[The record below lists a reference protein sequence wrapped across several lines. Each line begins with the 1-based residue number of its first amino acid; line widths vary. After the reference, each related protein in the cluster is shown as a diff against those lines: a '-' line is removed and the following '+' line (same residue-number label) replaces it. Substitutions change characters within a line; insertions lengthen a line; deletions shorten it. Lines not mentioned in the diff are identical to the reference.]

1 MRRANTASEVR
12 RAVVTERCS
21 SIHEIEGKVENDAV
35 VALQLKAE
43 RLVGQNNSLRD
54 KAAELRL
61 NYDVLATKNEQMKR
75 MLENLQSDLDQR
87 AMAICR
93 PIVRLQKDAGLLPS
107 LTVRYAPGS
116 VVSSL
121 QQILPNL
128 FKSALHSTIFF
139 IVTQVGR
146 VPHAVLGRALVDEW
160 KLKLKQAT
168 IARGLQRLRIHNLA
182 ATHLLFDMGC
192 SSEGIY
198 PEHMACSL
206 DWAGVGSG
214 ATRGWED
221 AVGSAREIVDVASQV
236 IRGRPEGWDAEL
248 LFTPRSSG
256 SAHFGSGGSNHGHD
270 QRRRNFPTR
279 SRKRAKAIYQGLAK
293 STELSQGVGSPL
305 DQLSSEDSMYSLE
318 STALVC
324 VEIFCALEPLVFL
337 CADMRRYICADIC
350 VCRHPEV
357 YVCGHICV
365 RTFRGTCHLFD
376 RSCTSALFKLHH
388 FDWTRLARKASCST
402 TVRANGTDR
411 DTFSV
416 GTKTLDQVHLTF
428 MSKILSCFCSHL
440 MLTLEFFLIGFF
452 FILLLW

>member
-1 MRRANTASEVR
+1 MRRANKASEVR

-21 SIHEIEGKVENDAV
+21 SYHENEVKVENDTV

-43 RLVGQNNSLRD
+43 RLVGQNNALRD

-61 NYDVLATKNEQMKR
+61 NYNVLAVKNEQLKR

-93 PIVRLQKDAGLLPS
+93 PIVRLQKVAGLLPS

-116 VVSSL
+116 AVSSL

-128 FKSALHSTIFF
+128 FESALHSTIFF

-256 SAHFGSGGSNHGHD
+256 SAHLGSGGSNYGHD
-270 QRRRNFPTR
+270 QRRRNLSTR

-293 STELSQGVGSPL
+293 STELSQGVGSPWGH
-305 DQLSSEDSMYSLE
+305 LSSENSTYSLE

-324 VEIFCALEPLVFL
+324 VESFCAFEPLVCVFSDL
-337 CADMRRYICADIC
+337 QRYICADIC
-350 VCRHPEV
+350 VGGHSDVSVCGYMCVRAYVCADVYVCGYEEV
-357 YVCGHICV
+357 YVCGHVCV
-365 RTFRGTCHLFD
+365 RTFRGMCHSCD
-376 RSCTSALFKLHH
+376 RSCTSIGSSVFAWLDVTSFCLDKTCFEGELQY
-388 FDWTRLARKASCST
+388 D
-402 TVRANGTDR
+402 GTSQR
-411 DTFSV
+411 NRS
-416 GTKTLDQVHLTF
+416 
-428 MSKILSCFCSHL
+428 
-440 MLTLEFFLIGFF
+440 
-452 FILLLW
+452 